1 MTTRS
6 TRRTVGCV
14 ICESC
19 VGVGKAWRTVETQVL
34 KALWFCAGKV
44 MSVFGED
51 ARRPSAE
58 EGGSVAREALRWL

>member
-1 MTTRS
+1 M
-6 TRRTVGCV
+6 
-14 ICESC
+14 
-19 VGVGKAWRTVETQVL
+19 ATQVL

-58 EGGSVAREALRWL
+58 EGGSVVRKVLRWL